1 MFEHVLLKYSS
12 LDQLGRK
19 IIIFNTFLWRKG
31 PTEAK
36 VPKAQQSEVRAL
48 VKGGEGR
55 GGGYTGVHTNA
66 SLNQR
71 SRCLLSY
78 AALLPSS
85 GRTSGR

>member
-48 VKGGEGR
+48 VKGGEGATL
-55 GGGYTGVHTNA
+55 GSIPTP
-66 SLNQR
+66 L
-71 SRCLLSY
+71 
-78 AALLPSS
+78 
-85 GRTSGR
+85 